1 MKTVKFL
8 FTALILASFCA
19 FAQETAK
26 HHDQPQADKDMGAKG
41 KMGVRVICYL
51 CSDLTMDKSEAVV
64 GEYEGKTVYFCSE
77 SEKEPFAKE
86 PTKYILATD
95 PLTGKAV
102 DKTTAKFTYDQPVKY
117 VNKKGIER
125 KNTKR
130 YFFESKKSMRAFK
143 AHPDKYVTGK
153 YTPIPESELAFKKN

>member
-51 CSDLTMDKSEAVV
+51 CNDLTMDKSEAVV

-77 SEKEPFAKE
+77 GEKEPFAKE
-86 PTKYILATD
+86 PVKWIMATD
-95 PLTGKAV
+95 PVTGKEV
-102 DKTTAKFTYDQPVKY
+102 NKLTAKYTYEQPVRY

-130 YFFESKKSMRAFK
+130 YFFESKKSMAGFK
-143 AHPDKYVTGK
+143 KQPEKYVTGK
-153 YTPIPESELAFKKN
+153 YTPILESELAFKKN